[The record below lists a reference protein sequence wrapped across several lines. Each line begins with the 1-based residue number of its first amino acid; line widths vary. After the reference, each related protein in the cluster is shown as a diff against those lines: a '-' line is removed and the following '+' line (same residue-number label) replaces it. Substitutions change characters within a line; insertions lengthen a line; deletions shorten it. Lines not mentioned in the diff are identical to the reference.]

1 MSEVYFVRPHHQY
14 DSYSDLWK
22 LIELSGYPMIFYEEI
37 DTASDNCYILTVL
50 NGEINENGWGDNPHC
65 EIVALDLEWRLKES
79 SYAWPESDLT
89 VPKGVKRVW
98 AADKWYAEKI
108 GAQYVPLGSH
118 PGLASRVTTSE
129 TWDVASLAY
138 RTGRRNEAF
147 GQMERRGLTIAPNA
161 WGEERSAILNVS
173 AVVCHVHQ
181 HDKVPTVAPLRY
193 AIAAAWHK
201 PLISEA
207 VWEPGIFGDA
217 VLYAEFDYLAPY
229 TETMVRRYQS
239 LLQHKADELHDL
251 LCQQNSFRSF
261 IEAAL

>member
-1 MSEVYFVRPHHQY
+1 MSKVYFVKTYHVYESH
-14 DSYSDLWK
+14 SDLFT
-22 LIELSGYPMIFYEEI
+22 LAELSGYPVITFDQVDI
-37 DTASDNCYILTVL
+37 DSDNVY
-50 NGEINENGWGDNPHC
+50 
-65 EIVALDLEWRLKES
+65 IVAPLSGEWEKRWDHPIKAEMVLFDLEWRLKES
-79 SYAWPESDLT
+79 DYAWQESDLVT
-89 VPKGVKRVW
+89 PPFVKRVW

-118 PGLASRVTTSE
+118 PGLASRATTNDA
-129 TWDVASLAY
+129 WDVASLAY

-147 GQMERRGLTIAPNA
+147 GQMERRGLSISPNA
-161 WGEERSAILNVS
+161 WGDERSAILNAS

-229 TETMVRRYQS
+229 VDTMIHRYDW
-239 LLQHKADELHDL
+239 LLKQKADELHDL
-251 LCQQNSFRSF
+251 LCVSNSFKSF
-261 IEAAL
+261 IQAAL